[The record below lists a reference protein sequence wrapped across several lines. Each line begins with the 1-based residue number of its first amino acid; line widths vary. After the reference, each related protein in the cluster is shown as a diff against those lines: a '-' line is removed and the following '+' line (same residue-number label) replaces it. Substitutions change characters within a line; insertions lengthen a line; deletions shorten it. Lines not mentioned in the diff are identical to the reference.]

1 MSVGAGGI
9 IVVVART
16 DQRRVR
22 GRGREGNDD
31 MGGGAM
37 DLMMAP
43 HVLRAESC
51 ELVVTVDYVI
61 LPGVTLR
68 TNDSATCR
76 SLCRG
81 TGRRGTT
88 PGADCCMV
96 RSTRLRS
103 FVCFVVQSVVYAF
116 IEVLCSYI
124 TSSARYQLPGGV
136 RKKTAVFQWS
146 VVCSVPGICFCVLVR
161 AGL

>member
-1 MSVGAGGI
+1 MLRDLVRSCCLIWGGKGGVEEDAGGVAVEVAEGMVVSVGAGGI

-76 SLCRG
+76 SLRRG

-96 RSTRLRS
+96 YGT
-103 FVCFVVQSVVYAF
+103 
-116 IEVLCSYI
+116 
-124 TSSARYQLPGGV
+124 
-136 RKKTAVFQWS
+136 K
-146 VVCSVPGICFCVLVR
+146 
-161 AGL
+161 